1 MSAASLPRASNA
13 GFVAGLIG
21 AVLAGGF
28 VIWQLMSHGHAAF
41 NATSTGLMWGLPI
54 ITYDYLLMTAVGLT
68 LVASLW
74 TVFGVRD
81 FEAVARRA
89 IWMAVA
95 LLAGAIAAL
104 FLELPYP
111 LRALYAIPLN
121 FQVHAP
127 LFWKVI
133 GIAVF
138 AICLA
143 LFTFGWLAGD
153 SSSSPG
159 KGTSVIAMLASLI
172 VLFAGAMMYGTL
184 SMRPFWYAGELPVVF
199 IVEAL
204 LGAVAF
210 LLLATPLAGAG
221 EGTHKAVAT
230 MSRLAVVLIV
240 VHLLFLFGRMATG
253 LASNLDGMQV
263 WQRIAASPLFW
274 LQVIAGFM
282 VPLVLLATGSK
293 GSSKLIPAVLLIVG
307 LFIGKYEF
315 VISGQL
321 VPLFKGSWVHGL
333 IEYAPSATEWVL
345 LATAVFVAYAV
356 YAFGAARFRLGEGR

>member
-13 GFVAGLIG
+13 GVVAGLIG
-21 AVLAGGF
+21 AVVTGGF
-28 VIWQLMSHGHAAF
+28 VIWQLVSHGHAAF

-54 ITYDYLLMTAVGLT
+54 VTYDYLLMTAVGLV

-74 TVFGVRD
+74 TVFGLRD
-81 FEAVARRA
+81 FEPIARRA
-89 IWMAVA
+89 TWLAVA
-95 LLAGAIAAL
+95 LLVGGVAAL

-127 LFWKVI
+127 LFWKML

-143 LFTFGWLAGD
+143 LFTFGWLAGGGT
-153 SSSSPG
+153 SSPG
-159 KGTSVIAMLASLI
+159 RGTSVVAMLAGLV
-172 VLFAGAMMYGTL
+172 VLFAGAMMYATL
-184 SMRPFWYAGELPVVF
+184 SMRPFWYTGELPVAF
-199 IVEAL
+199 IVEHI
-204 LGAVAF
+204 LGAIAF
-210 LLLATPLAGAG
+210 LLLATPASSAGDATRRAIG
-221 EGTHKAVAT
+221 T
-230 MSRLAVVLIV
+230 MSRLAVLLIV
-240 VHLLFLFGRMATG
+240 VHLLFLFGRMAMG

-263 WQRIAASPLFW
+263 WQRVAASPLFW
-274 LQVIAGFM
+274 LQVVA
-282 VPLVLLATGSK
+282 LVVALVMLATGAQ
-293 GSSKLIPAVLLIVG
+293 GGSKLIPAVLLIVG

-315 VISGQL
+315 VITGQL

-345 LATAVFVAYAV
+345 LLTAAFLAYAV
-356 YAFGAARFRLGEGR
+356 YAFGAARFRLGDSR

>member
-1 MSAASLPRASNA
+1 MSAASLPRTGNA
-13 GFVAGLIG
+13 GFIVGLIG
-21 AVLAGGF
+21 AVVAGGI
-28 VIWQLMSHGHAAF
+28 VIWKLISHGHAAF

-54 ITYDYLLMTAVGLT
+54 VTYDYLLMTAVGLV

-74 TVFGVRD
+74 TVFGVKD
-81 FEAVARRA
+81 FEPVTRRA
-89 IWMAVA
+89 TWLAVA
-95 LLAGAIAAL
+95 LLIGGVGAL

-127 LFWKVI
+127 LFWKVL

-143 LFTFGWLAGD
+143 IFTFGWLSGGT
-153 SSSSPG
+153 SSSPG
-159 KGTSVIAMLASLI
+159 KGTSVVAMLAGLV
-172 VLFAGAMMYGTL
+172 VLFAGAMMYATL
-184 SMRPFWYAGELPVVF
+184 SMRPFWYTGELPVVF
-199 IVEAL
+199 IVESV
-204 LGAVAF
+204 LGAIAF

-221 EGTHKAVAT
+221 EGTRKAVAT

-240 VHLLFLFGRMATG
+240 AHLLFLFGRMAMG
-253 LASNLDGMQV
+253 LNSNLDGMQV

-274 LQVIAGFM
+274 LQVIVGFA
-282 VPLVLLATGSK
+282 VPLVMLATGAQGGSK
-293 GSSKLIPAVLLIVG
+293 RIPAVLLIVG

-333 IEYAPSATEWVL
+333 IEYAPSATEWL
-345 LATAVFVAYAV
+345 LLIAAVFLAYAV
-356 YAFGAARFRLGEGR
+356 YDFGAARYRLGDGR